1 MPSPTLKEQLTSRIF
16 SAKAQLADLDTQAQ
30 RMEQA
35 NATAKAQLQAH
46 IAEMESLLA
55 GMPADQVT

>member
-1 MPSPTLKEQLTSRIF
+1 MPSPTLREQLTSRLF
-16 SAKAQLADLDTQAQ
+16 TAKAQLQDLDAQAQ

-46 IAEMESLLA
+46 IAEMETLLKT
-55 GMPADQVT
+55 MPADQTT